1 MDEKESSDYLLT
13 VRKMRDYAQE
23 EFDKLI
29 VYLSSGG
36 LVLTVGFVKDL
47 VFLSEAGW
55 KTLLIL
61 SWSGFIISLILI
73 LLSHR
78 SAIKSSTLELDGK
91 ENESDEQDQKTE
103 RLNLISFVA
112 LIIAVIVFVLFI
124 SINLL

>member
-1 MDEKESSDYLLT
+1 MENQENYEYLST

-47 VFLSEAGW
+47 VDLSEVCW
-55 KTLLIL
+55 KFLLIL
-61 SWSGFIISLILI
+61 SWAGFIISLILI

-78 SAIKSSTLELDGK
+78 SAIKSSTLELGGK
-91 ENESDEQDQKTE
+91 EDESDDQDQKTE
-103 RLNLISFVA
+103 RLNLFSFIVLIVA
-112 LIIAVIVFVLFI
+112 IIVFVVFI
-124 SINLL
+124 SINL

>member
-1 MDEKESSDYLLT
+1 MKKQENSDYLSI

-47 VFLSEAGW
+47 VDLDEACW
-55 KTLLIL
+55 KFLLIL
-61 SWSGFIISLILI
+61 SWAGFIISLIMI

-78 SAIKSSTLELDGK
+78 SAIKASTLELIELHD
-91 ENESDEQDQKTE
+91 ESDNQDQKTE
-103 RLNLISFVA
+103 RLNFFSFIVLIA
-112 LIIAVIVFVLFI
+112 AVIVFVLFI